1 MSRIDK
7 LPSYFDDLNELEP
20 DDILILQDSSQK
32 INAERAG
39 IIIGENNQKYFAELE
54 NETLKLT
61 LLNQALLSSTCHLF
75 RLKERYQKVLSA
87 KLSEIIIEHQKK
99 SRNHKNAISFFSR
112 IYLNASRSTSS
123 DLQTYL
129 YRNTNFQYFLSPKEQ
144 KNLYTSLVQLVGIE
158 QSRLAKE
165 NKLKAKE
172 KAAALK
178 QALDGFQKQKNLPE
192 DEIRKSIA
200 LIKALLPSLR
210 INTGFGIRT
219 PASYLKIINFAREQG
234 LNIHYFDDDLILL
247 AEDERIK
254 DLAEEKYSYTSA
266 LARLYANYRKQGYS
280 DKEAKFE
287 CKPTVDGWFELHK
300 KETLALGLAT
310 FGFGV
315 LLGSLPH
322 AVRRVY
328 EAEKRNEQRIE
339 EENKE
344 KEEEKKYGLQK
355 QELIISDVL
364 SKENFQ
370 ALIRTLQKKHSK
382 IETLKINARL
392 FDWEVRDLA
401 DVLKYNTS
409 LFTLDLRCSEIDN
422 AGAEAF
428 AEAFKANTSITTL
441 NLSNNKISDAGV
453 IALAKALKI
462 NKSLTTLY
470 LPWGAT
476 GDAGAKVLAEV
487 LKTNTSLTTLD
498 LSLESKI
505 SDTGA
510 KALAEALK
518 TNTSLRTLNLGSAI
532 ISDAGVTALV
542 GALKTKTSR
551 LSMLTLYGLG
561 SLGRDTGVI
570 AIPELLKANTSLT
583 TLNLSYNKNSDASL
597 IPLAEALKTNTSLFK
612 FVLSYSKIGDAVAR
626 VLAEAL
632 KTNISLS
639 KLNLSNNK
647 ISDVGAQAFA
657 EALKTNTSLS
667 KLNLLNNKIGDA
679 GAQAFA
685 EALKINKSL
694 TALYLSGRTLSDA
707 GLCSLAE
714 ALKIN
719 KSLTTLYF
727 SSPKKGDP
735 LVIQPSYGA
744 ISDAGLRVLA
754 EVLKT
759 NTSLSTL
766 NLMRGQIS
774 GAGLCSLAEA
784 LKINKSLTTLELGW
798 NSVTGVMPLA
808 EVLKTNTSL
817 STLNL
822 RGNKIDDTDVQLLAE
837 ALEINKSLTTLDLSC
852 NYFISDTGIQ
862 TLVKALKDNT
872 SLITLNLFGVECVG
886 AVQAMRDIKILLER
900 NKNYKNI
907 FEKLHQVTLNLK
919 NVLQQTPSTKCIGE
933 ISKALENFSQIQSDL
948 PQNYHRLEEL
958 KKEMNQLIPA
968 LHSWSVNPFVE
979 EELAEERE
987 ISLLSVYMHIPPQHI
1002 AYLPAQFELAQFYRS
1017 LWDVIQKRSTLTE
1030 STLITEKDAQDYLKT
1045 LIGYLVHAENYNARV
1060 SENEENDKLETARA
1074 YDMLAE
1080 ILQSQK
1086 IKQQMSQ
1093 IIPAEL
1099 LLKNKLISLIEGVR
1113 EKPDTVKA
1121 IDMFIQELLASP
1133 KQATSSGIPTCMT

>member
-441 NLSNNKISDAGV
+441 NLSNTKISDAGV

-476 GDAGAKVLAEV
+476 GDAGAKVLAEA

-498 LSLESKI
+498 LSLDSKI
-505 SDTGA
+505 GDTGA

-518 TNTSLRTLNLGSAI
+518 TNTSLRTLNLGSAKI
-532 ISDAGVTALV
+532 TDAGVTAL
-542 GALKTKTSR
+542 
-551 LSMLTLYGLG
+551 
-561 SLGRDTGVI
+561 
-570 AIPELLKANTSLT
+570 
-583 TLNLSYNKNSDASL
+583 
-597 IPLAEALKTNTSLFK
+597 AEALKTKTSLFK
-612 FVLSYSKIGDAVAR
+612 FVLSYSKIGDAVAQ

-647 ISDVGAQAFA
+647 ISDV
-657 EALKTNTSLS
+657 
-667 KLNLLNNKIGDA
+667 

-759 NTSLSTL
+759 NISLSTL
-766 NLMRGQIS
+766 
-774 GAGLCSLAEA
+774 
-784 LKINKSLTTLELGW
+784 KLTW

-822 RGNKIDDTDVQLLAE
+822 QGNRINGTDVQLLAD
-837 ALEINKSLTTLDLSC
+837 ALQYNTSLTTLDLS
-852 NYFISDTGIQ
+852 
-862 TLVKALKDNT
+862 
-872 SLITLNLFGVECVG
+872 
-886 AVQAMRDIKILLER
+886 
-900 NKNYKNI
+900 
-907 FEKLHQVTLNLK
+907 
-919 NVLQQTPSTKCIGE
+919 
-933 ISKALENFSQIQSDL
+933 
-948 PQNYHRLEEL
+948 
-958 KKEMNQLIPA
+958 
-968 LHSWSVNPFVE
+968 
-979 EELAEERE
+979 
-987 ISLLSVYMHIPPQHI
+987 
-1002 AYLPAQFELAQFYRS
+1002 
-1017 LWDVIQKRSTLTE
+1017 
-1030 STLITEKDAQDYLKT
+1030 
-1045 LIGYLVHAENYNARV
+1045 
-1060 SENEENDKLETARA
+1060 
-1074 YDMLAE
+1074 
-1080 ILQSQK
+1080 
-1086 IKQQMSQ
+1086 
-1093 IIPAEL
+1093 
-1099 LLKNKLISLIEGVR
+1099 
-1113 EKPDTVKA
+1113 
-1121 IDMFIQELLASP
+1121 
-1133 KQATSSGIPTCMT
+1133 

>member
-39 IIIGENNQKYFAELE
+39 IIIVENNQKYFAELE

-219 PASYLKIINFAREQG
+219 HASYLKIINFAREQG

-583 TLNLSYNKNSDASL
+583 TLNLSCNKNSDASL

-639 KLNLSNNK
+639 KLNLS
-647 ISDVGAQAFA
+647 
-657 EALKTNTSLS
+657 
-667 KLNLLNNKIGDA
+667 NNKIGDA

-766 NLMRGQIS
+766 NLQGNR
-774 GAGLCSLAEA
+774 
-784 LKINKSLTTLELGW
+784 ING
-798 NSVTGVMPLA
+798 
-808 EVLKTNTSL
+808 
-817 STLNL
+817 
-822 RGNKIDDTDVQLLAE
+822 TDVQLLAD
-837 ALEINKSLTTLDLSC
+837 ALQYNTSLTTLDLSC
-852 NYFISDTGIQ
+852 NCFIDDTGIQ
-862 TLVKALKDNT
+862 AFVEALEHNT
-872 SLITLNLFGVECVG
+872 SLITLNLFGTG
-886 AVQAMRDIKILLER
+886 GDGSAQAKRAIQTLLER
-900 NKNYKNI
+900 NKNHKNI
-907 FEKLHQVTLNLK
+907 FEKLRQITSNLK
-919 NVLQQTPSTKCIGE
+919 NVLQQTPSTKCIDE
-933 ISKALENFSQIQSDL
+933 IKKALENLSRIQSDL
-948 PQNYHRLEEL
+948 PQDYPGLKEL
-958 KKEMNQLIPA
+958 KEEINQLIPA
-968 LHSWSVNPFVE
+968 FHSWIVNPFVE
-979 EELAEERE
+979 VSLKIKNEDNIEFNVIPNEQSEELAAERE
-987 ISLLSVYMHIPPQHI
+987 ISLLSGYTHIPPQHI
-1002 AYLPAQFELAQFYRS
+1002 GYLPAQFELAQFYRS
-1017 LWDVIQKRSTLTE
+1017 LWDVIQKRPTLTE
-1030 STLITEKDAQDYLKT
+1030 KTLITEEDTRDYLKT

-1060 SENEENDKLETARA
+1060 SENDKLETARA

-1121 IDMFIQELLASP
+1121 IGMLIQDLFVSP
-1133 KQATSSGIPTCMT
+1133 KQETSSGIPTCKS

>member
-39 IIIGENNQKYFAELE
+39 IIIVENNQKYFAELE

-583 TLNLSYNKNSDASL
+583 TLNLSCNKNSDASL

-639 KLNLSNNK
+639 KLNLSNK
-647 ISDVGAQAFA
+647 
-657 EALKTNTSLS
+657 
-667 KLNLLNNKIGDA
+667 
-679 GAQAFA
+679 
-685 EALKINKSL
+685 
-694 TALYLSGRTLSDA
+694 TLSDA

-862 TLVKALKDNT
+862 TLVKALKENT

-1099 LLKNKLISLIEGVR
+1099 LLKNKLISLIEGAR

>member
-7 LPSYFDDLNELEP
+7 LPSYFDDLNEPEP
-20 DDILILQDSSQK
+20 GDILILQDSSQK

-178 QALDGFQKQKNLPE
+178 QALDGFQKQKNLPIY
-192 DEIRKSIA
+192 EIRKSIA

-476 GDAGAKVLAEV
+476 GDAGAKVLAEA

-498 LSLESKI
+498 LSLDSKI
-505 SDTGA
+505 GDTGA
-510 KALAEALK
+510 KA
-518 TNTSLRTLNLGSAI
+518 
-532 ISDAGVTALV
+532 
-542 GALKTKTSR
+542 
-551 LSMLTLYGLG
+551 
-561 SLGRDTGVI
+561 
-570 AIPELLKANTSLT
+570 
-583 TLNLSYNKNSDASL
+583 
-597 IPLAEALKTNTSLFK
+597 LAEALKTNTSLFK
-612 FVLSYSKIGDAVAR
+612 FVLSYSKIGDAVAQ

-667 KLNLLNNKIGDA
+667 K
-679 GAQAFA
+679 
-685 EALKINKSL
+685 
-694 TALYLSGRTLSDA
+694 LYLSGRTLSDA